1 MLIFFFL
8 TSITLHFKW
17 ILKKIPTFLIP
28 WRSQDKNLLS
38 ALQTFFLFLVK
49 MSFFFQMGGFIWHF
63 QAVWPSLKSAV
74 CEQIKP
80 NDGVR
85 FFCTTEPR
93 QPVYPGTFQSLNSR
107 KTLIPS
113 ATWNCFRLKKAFEG
127 PTFKLVLTIS
137 FQNCHFFKL
146 ILNMLIQISSRSI
159 VYCSTQVLYEH
170 FSHDFIKVE
179 TSYSQ
184 DLMSWIFRIH
194 SKHFN
199 I

>member
-1 MLIFFFL
+1 MLFVLFGQNSLWSNKQLWYKIKNVISANLFRCWFFFSL

-107 KTLIPS
+107 KTLISS

-127 PTFKLVLTIS
+127 PTFK
-137 FQNCHFFKL
+137 
-146 ILNMLIQISSRSI
+146 
-159 VYCSTQVLYEH
+159 
-170 FSHDFIKVE
+170 
-179 TSYSQ
+179 
-184 DLMSWIFRIH
+184 
-194 SKHFN
+194 
-199 I
+199 